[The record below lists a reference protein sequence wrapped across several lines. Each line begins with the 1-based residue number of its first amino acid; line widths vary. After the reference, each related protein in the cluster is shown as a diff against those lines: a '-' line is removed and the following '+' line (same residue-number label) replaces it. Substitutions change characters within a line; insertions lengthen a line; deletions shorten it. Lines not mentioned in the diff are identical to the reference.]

1 MRVNFAGVL
10 ILLGCLLTASASHAQ
25 IRLSDTTTVYR
36 IDKFVEVFIDS
47 TNSATIESIQNP
59 SIQAKFKVRGNLVFG
74 YARPNIWLKITS
86 TSLENKPWYLSL
98 PAPFIEYVDFYQ
110 RKGETWHHAQ
120 SGYFRKQN
128 VREISHTGHVFP
140 LWFEQQTNVS
150 YILISGSSPKTF
162 PLYILYQNK
171 FNDLIRWE
179 DVGYGFFFGI
189 LFIMF
194 IYNLFIFISL
204 RQINYLLY
212 IFTIF
217 CTALIF
223 LGASGYGGKFLW
235 PDSPHLNFYAGR
247 VSLPFLIFSLSI
259 FSIRFLD
266 VKRYSRFNYYAL
278 VALQYLSVIVLLLVI
293 TGIYPVSGNHLIS
306 FATVLFIATGI
317 ICRVRGNKTATF
329 YIVGWSL
336 YFIGGLFLT
345 LRNSGFFEFNFWTT
359 HFVEIGAAME
369 TTFIAFALSEQFRR
383 LKQEKEEIQLVAL
396 RAQQDARERLEDQV
410 VKRTQELSNANKEL
424 NVMLN
429 MVKEQNLTIEKK
441 NEELDAFF
449 YRISHDI
456 NAPISSLVGLS
467 TLARYDVKDP
477 EALVYFEK
485 QYEQISRL
493 SDMVRGL
500 INIVQT
506 GEGQQ
511 PKVRIDFEKMIQG
524 CIDSCR
530 ALAKADQVKY
540 HIEIQEGIEYH
551 SEWVILN
558 SIFQNL
564 IENAIKYSGD
574 VNPYVRVQ
582 INDIGKEVICKVEDN
597 GLGISELHQSK
608 IFDLFYRATQKSKG
622 SGLGLYILKR
632 SVDKLKGKIDLE
644 STENKGTTFTIRLPK
659 EPLPVLITI

>member
-1 MRVNFAGVL
+1 VKVNFTGVL
-10 ILLGCLLTASASHAQ
+10 LLLCCLLIPSISNAQ
-25 IRLSDTTTVYR
+25 IRLSDTTEVYR
-36 IDKFVEVFIDS
+36 IDKFIEVFIDS
-47 TNSATIESIQNP
+47 TNNATIESIQDP
-59 SIQAKFKVRGNLVFG
+59 AIQAKFKVRGNLVFG
-74 YARPNIWLKITS
+74 YAKPNIWLKITS
-86 TSLENKPWYLSL
+86 TSVTNKPWYLEL

-110 RKGETWHHAQ
+110 RKGETWYHAE

-128 VREISHTGHVFP
+128 LREITHTGHVFS

-150 YILISGSSPKTF
+150 YLKISGTSPKTF
-162 PLYILYQNK
+162 PLYILHQNK

-179 DVGYGFFFGI
+179 DLGYGVFFGI

-194 IYNLFIFISL
+194 IYNLFIYISL

-247 VSLPFLIFSLSI
+247 LSLPFLIFALSI
-259 FSIRFLD
+259 FSIRFLE
-266 VKRYSRFNYYAL
+266 VKRYSRINYFVL
-278 VALQYLSVIVLLLVI
+278 VGLLGLSVIALILVG
-293 TGIYPVSGNHLIS
+293 TGIYPVAGNNLIS
-306 FATVLFIATGI
+306 LATIIFIATGI
-317 ICRVRGNKTATF
+317 VCRWRGNKAATF

-369 TTFIAFALSEQFRR
+369 TTFIAFALSDQFRR

-396 RAQQDARERLEDQV
+396 NAQQEARERLEVQV
-410 VKRTQELSNANKEL
+410 VKRTEQLSNANREL
-424 NVMLN
+424 NVMLET
-429 MVKEQNLTIEKK
+429 VKEQNLTIEKK

-449 YRISHDI
+449 YRISHDLK
-456 NAPISSLVGLS
+456 APISSLVGLS

-477 EALVYFEK
+477 EALAYFEK
-485 QYEQISRL
+485 QHEQLSRL

-500 INIVQT
+500 VNIIHA
-506 GEGQQ
+506 GEGQH
-511 PKVRIDFEKMIQG
+511 PKVKIDFEKMIQG
-524 CIDSCR
+524 CIDSFNS
-530 ALAKADQVKY
+530 LKNADKVKY
-540 HIEIQEGIEYH
+540 IIDVPEGIMYH

-564 IENAIKYSGD
+564 IENSIKYANEVD
-574 VNPYVRVQ
+574 PYIRVQ
-582 INDIGKEVICKVEDN
+582 IREADKELIIIVEDN
-597 GLGISELHQSK
+597 GLGIPEMHQSK
-608 IFDLFYRATQKSKG
+608 IFDLFYRATQNSKG

-632 SVDKLKGKIDLE
+632 SVDKLKGKIELKSEED
-644 STENKGTTFTIRLPK
+644 KGTTFIIKLPQ
-659 EPLPVLITI
+659 ESYTA